1 MAVQASQKFAIP
13 RYTRSKI
20 WLAVPPA
27 RGLPLNPFILAR
39 HPICRGTQTMNTTRK
54 TLLVSLSAIA
64 ALSLSLSAA
73 ADCIYPKAPAKIPD
87 GKTATKEDML
97 AAQAAFKQLDADVNA
112 YNACLDQ
119 ETEARL
125 SEGGEQLPKDQVAQI
140 KAIQAK
146 RHNAAVD
153 ELQTHADAFN
163 EQVRAYQKAH
173 SKG

>member
-1 MAVQASQKFAIP
+1 MNAS
-13 RYTRSKI
+13 
-20 WLAVPPA
+20 
-27 RGLPLNPFILAR
+27 
-39 HPICRGTQTMNTTRK
+39 TRK
-54 TLLVSLSAIA
+54 KYIVSLSVIA
-64 ALSLSLSAA
+64 ALSLSLNAA

-97 AAQAAFKQLDADVNA
+97 AAQAAFKQLDSDVNA

-119 ETEARL
+119 EMDARL
-125 SEGGEQLPKDQVAQI
+125 SEGGEQLPKEQVVQI

-153 ELQTHADAFN
+153 ELQKHADAFN
-163 EQVRAYQKAH
+163 EQVRVYQKAH